1 MTALTKNESIRQAF
15 IPHRKTLMEI
25 YAAMDQAYSVVA
37 AQLGFVCSGC
47 EENCCRSRFY
57 HYTYLEYSY
66 LLEGVSRLEP
76 AGRLSVRQS
85 AASVRQADLL
95 HKNGVRSRPL
105 CPLNQEG
112 RCRLYPYRPMICR
125 LHGIPH
131 KLLRPGQEPLCGPGC
146 DAFEKERR
154 NPNGGRL
161 DRTPFYRQMAE
172 LEMKFEKEAGI
183 NRKLK
188 LTIAEMI
195 ISYGAE
201 GLLPEQRRTACD

>member
-1 MTALTKNESIRQAF
+1 MKALTKNENIRQAF
-15 IPHRKTLMEI
+15 IPLRKTLMGI
-25 YAAMDQAYSVVA
+25 YAAMDHAYSMVA
-37 AQLGFVCSGC
+37 DQLGFVCSGC
-47 EENCCRSRFY
+47 QENCCRSRFY
-57 HYTYLEYSY
+57 HYTYLEYFF

-85 AASVRQADLL
+85 AATVRQADLL
-95 HKNGVRSRPL
+95 HKNGARSRSL
-105 CPLNQEG
+105 CPLNLEA

-131 KLLRPGQEPLCGPGC
+131 KLLRPGRDLLCGPGC
-146 DAFEKERR
+146 DAFEKERH
-154 NPNGGRL
+154 NPNDVRL

-172 LEMKFEKEAGI
+172 LEMKFEKAAGI

-195 ISYGAE
+195 VSFEAE
-201 GLLPEQRRTACD
+201 GLLPEQRRTAGG